1 MAKKED
7 KISFKSILN
16 QFMQKSLQSLIS
28 VVAEHSD
35 HLVEW
40 IKDISG
46 LRRKIRKLFVAVVF
60 SAAGLG
66 VFGVGVAQYIASL
79 YPSLGNGISYM
90 LVGIVPILI
99 GVLYIKMND

>member
-28 VVAEHSD
+28 VVAEQSD

-40 IKDISG
+40 IKNISG
-46 LRRKIRKLFVAVVF
+46 FRRKIKKLIVTVILLT
-60 SAAGLG
+60 AGLG
-66 VFGVGVAQYIASL
+66 IFGVGISQYIASL
-79 YPSLGNGISYM
+79 YPNLGNGLSYI
-90 LVGIVPILI
+90 LVGIVFVLI
-99 GVLYIKMND
+99 AALYTKFNE